1 MQSMATI
8 NQKTENPSNDL
19 ERQVKTFAAAV
30 EQLTQCN

>member
-1 MQSMATI
+1 MQSMVII

-19 ERQVKTFAAAV
+19 ERQVKTLAAAV